1 MPLLRKA
8 RIDSGKVCEATGICL
23 IGLELASRLPGCL
36 PAWLL
41 RHFKISAAVIAAAH
55 WMMRDLKALLNSY
68 QGAVEAKRR
77 GKFNES
83 KQGKQIR
90 H

>member
-23 IGLELASRLPGCL
+23 IGLELASRL